1 VSSRHPDFDYEAEG
15 LLDEIDTAEDRE
27 SRRRLLDYLIDEEMV
42 EPDEILQAH
51 AERRLFLLPI
61 ERALSG
67 VPEFNADQVAELS
80 GIDRGLLLELRR
92 SLGLAEAE
100 GDQTSFSDSDV
111 KTMRAVRA
119 ILDMGM
125 PLESVR
131 EINRVLGGVL
141 SQLAVVVERQF
152 LISYLDPDIE
162 EAEAAKRYAA
172 IARATAPGFAFV
184 LQHLFNLH
192 LRDQLRADVLGSEDT
207 IDLLS
212 GKRELAVCFADLIG
226 FTSLGEQI
234 AAEELGAIAERLA
247 TIAAELVEPPVRL
260 VKSIGDAVMLVSP
273 EPAELMDTAIAL
285 MAAVD
290 REGEDFPRLS
300 AGIAFGEAVDRSGD
314 IYGPPVNL
322 ASRLCDMARADSILT
337 TDSVHEMFV
346 DDYDWTNIG
355 RRRLKGLSESTSV
368 WRLRELGSREAEVR
382 RRRERSSE
390 EDV

>member
-1 VSSRHPDFDYEAEG
+1 
-15 LLDEIDTAEDRE
+15 
-27 SRRRLLDYLIDEEMV
+27 
-42 EPDEILQAH
+42 
-51 AERRLFLLPI
+51 
-61 ERALSG
+61 
-67 VPEFNADQVAELS
+67 
-80 GIDRGLLLELRR
+80 
-92 SLGLAEAE
+92 
-100 GDQTSFSDSDV
+100 
-111 KTMRAVRA
+111 
-119 ILDMGM
+119 
-125 PLESVR
+125 
-131 EINRVLGGVL
+131 
-141 SQLAVVVERQF
+141 LAVVVERQF